1 MKQLIY
7 NVALYMRLSRDDD
20 NYGDSV
26 SIETQRTILQQ
37 FVKENQFHVV
47 DEYVDDGWSGTNFE
61 RPRFQD
67 MMDDIEAGKVNCV
80 ITKDLSR
87 FGREH
92 VMMDY
97 YLEFYFPEKKVR
109 YIAVSDNEDTEK
121 GLSDFVPFKNLFNE
135 WFAKDTSRK
144 VKASLKAKFHNGER
158 ISAYAPIGYQKD
170 PDVKNHLIV
179 DPETR
184 WIVEKIFDLAV
195 HGAGAARITKILIQE
210 KVPTPGWL
218 NFTRFGTFANIY
230 KDQPPEK
237 AYAWTIAQVKSILKD
252 ETYIGNTIH
261 YRETNI
267 SYKNKHRIRKDPSEW
282 LRICGTHEPII
293 SEAVFRQVQD
303 MIAKRRRQQKDATT
317 QIFSGL
323 LKCADCGW
331 SMGFG
336 TNRQNSKPYSHYHC
350 SQYGQM
356 GKIKCSAHYIRYDVL
371 YPYVLSRLQYWFKQA
386 ELDEDKLL
394 QRLLESGNQSRAAIR
409 KKHLSDLKKAEK
421 RKSEVDHLFTRVYED
436 NVAGRISDYNF
447 RMLSEKYQGEQAQLD
462 AQIAEIQTLL
472 AADQQGEEDAG
483 KWIALIRQMAYPTEL
498 TATLLNA
505 VIEKIL
511 VHEAVKHDDGSREQ
525 EIEIFYRFVGK
536 ID

>member
-1 MKQLIY
+1 
-7 NVALYMRLSRDDD
+7 
-20 NYGDSV
+20 
-26 SIETQRTILQQ
+26 
-37 FVKENQFHVV
+37 
-47 DEYVDDGWSGTNFE
+47 
-61 RPRFQD
+61 
-67 MMDDIEAGKVNCV
+67 
-80 ITKDLSR
+80 
-87 FGREH
+87 
-92 VMMDY
+92 
-97 YLEFYFPEKKVR
+97 
-109 YIAVSDNEDTEK
+109 
-121 GLSDFVPFKNLFNE
+121 
-135 WFAKDTSRK
+135 
-144 VKASLKAKFHNGER
+144 
-158 ISAYAPIGYQKD
+158 
-170 PDVKNHLIV
+170 
-179 DPETR
+179 
-184 WIVEKIFDLAV
+184 
-195 HGAGAARITKILIQE
+195 
-210 KVPTPGWL
+210 
-218 NFTRFGTFANIY
+218 
-230 KDQPPEK
+230 
-237 AYAWTIAQVKSILKD
+237 
-252 ETYIGNTIH
+252 
-261 YRETNI
+261 
-267 SYKNKHRIRKDPSEW
+267 
-282 LRICGTHEPII
+282 
-293 SEAVFRQVQD
+293 

-371 YPYVLSRLQYWFKQA
+371 YPYVLSRLQYWFRQA
-386 ELDEDKLL
+386 ELDEGKLL
-394 QRLLESGNQSRAAIR
+394 QRLMESGNQSRAAIR

-462 AQIAEIQTLL
+462 VQIAEIQTLL

-483 KWIALIRQMAYPTEL
+483 KWIALIRETAYPTEL

>member
-1 MKQLIY
+1 MPQI
-7 NVALYMRLSRDDD
+7 
-20 NYGDSV
+20 
-26 SIETQRTILQQ
+26 
-37 FVKENQFHVV
+37 
-47 DEYVDDGWSGTNFE
+47 
-61 RPRFQD
+61 
-67 MMDDIEAGKVNCV
+67 
-80 ITKDLSR
+80 
-87 FGREH
+87 
-92 VMMDY
+92 
-97 YLEFYFPEKKVR
+97 VR
-109 YIAVSDNEDTEK
+109 K
-121 GLSDFVPFKNLFNE
+121 GL
-135 WFAKDTSRK
+135 
-144 VKASLKAKFHNGER
+144 
-158 ISAYAPIGYQKD
+158 
-170 PDVKNHLIV
+170 
-179 DPETR
+179 
-184 WIVEKIFDLAV
+184 
-195 HGAGAARITKILIQE
+195 
-210 KVPTPGWL
+210 
-218 NFTRFGTFANIY
+218 
-230 KDQPPEK
+230 
-237 AYAWTIAQVKSILKD
+237 
-252 ETYIGNTIH
+252 
-261 YRETNI
+261 
-267 SYKNKHRIRKDPSEW
+267 
-282 LRICGTHEPII
+282 
-293 SEAVFRQVQD
+293 
-303 MIAKRRRQQKDATT
+303 T

-462 AQIAEIQTLL
+462 AQISEIQTLL

-483 KWIALIRQMAYPTEL
+483 KWIALIRQMAYPAEL
-498 TATLLNA
+498 NATLLNA

-511 VHEAVKHDDGSREQ
+511 IHEAVKHDDGSREQ